1 MSQARAATSAG
12 GAADASVLEALRRVW
27 GYDELRPMQAAAIEA
42 ALAGRDA
49 LVVLP
54 TGGGK
59 SLCYQL
65 PPLVSGRASVV
76 VSPLIA
82 LMRDQVR
89 ALELNGYPA
98 AALHSGVEADGARAI
113 ERRLVSGELSLLLAA
128 PERMVTAGFRGLL
141 ATLADTGRLGAIA
154 VDEAHCISQWGHD
167 FRPEYRR
174 LAELRDVAPGVAMQ
188 AFTATATPRVRR
200 DIIEQLGLREP
211 GVLVGVFDRP
221 NLTYRVRARQ
231 GGARAIEQVAG
242 AITKHKSAGEGG
254 AIVYCISRKEAE
266 QFADALRERGLDAQ
280 PYHAGLPPRQRDRVE
295 RDFTNESLDVV
306 CATVAFGMGIDRS
319 NVRLVVHAACP
330 KSVEAYQQEAGRAGR
345 DGEPAECLLLFS
357 PSDAGRWSR
366 LIRQSAEQAG
376 TDPRPQLELIRD
388 VTRFVALMRCRHEA
402 LSAHFGQDYQPPPG
416 AHGCGACDV
425 CLGETEVE
433 PDSTRVAQILMSA
446 VARLDQR
453 WGMAH
458 VTDVVRGAGT
468 DRIRAQGHDKLSVYG
483 LLGDKSRGEVQ
494 MYLEQLIATNAL
506 ARHSTPTEAGG
517 VVETLRFGEH
527 GNAVMKGQM
536 AVTLARPMGS
546 GSVRREKAKASR
558 SGRRAAEA
566 VVLDADGRAL
576 FERLRALRLEIARE
590 GSIPPY
596 MVFNDATLREMA
608 QRRPTS
614 QRDMLAIKGVGQA
627 KFEAFGRAFLEAIA
641 ADPRPASGAATAADA
656 DGPQRDAEG

>member
-1 MSQARAATSAG
+1 M
-12 GAADASVLEALRRVW
+12 EALGRVW
-27 GYDELRPMQAAAIEA
+27 GFDALRPMQAAAVGA
-42 ALAGRDA
+42 ALESRDA

-65 PPLVSGRASVV
+65 PPLVSGKATVV

-89 ALELNGYPA
+89 GLELNGYPA
-98 AALHSGVEADGARAI
+98 AALHSAVDGEEARAI
-113 ERRLVSGELSLLLAA
+113 ESRLVSGEIKLLLAA

-141 ATLADTGRLGAIA
+141 ARLEDAGRLGAIA

-188 AFTATATPRVRR
+188 AFTATATPRVRQ

-211 GVLVGVFDRP
+211 RVLVGVFDRP

-231 GGARAIEQVAG
+231 SGARAVEQIAE
-242 AITKHKSAGEGG
+242 AIGRHRQAGEGG
-254 AIVYCISRKEAE
+254 AIVYCISRKETEDTAE
-266 QFADALRERGLDAQ
+266 ALRGMGLDAQ
-280 PYHAGLPPRQRDRVE
+280 PYHAGLPARQRDNVE

-366 LIRQSAEQAG
+366 LIRQSAEEAG
-376 TDPRPQLELIRD
+376 VDPTPQLELIRG
-388 VTRFVALMRCRHEA
+388 VTRFVALMECRHKA
-402 LSAHFGQDYQPPPG
+402 LSAYFGQEYEPPAG
-416 AHGCGACDV
+416 RHNCGACDV

-433 PDSTRVAQILMSA
+433 EDSKRVAQILMSA

-458 VTDVVRGAGT
+458 VTDVVRGAKSE
-468 DRIRAQGHDKLSVYG
+468 RIKAQGHDALSVYG
-483 LLGDKSRGEVQ
+483 LLGANSRGEVQ
-494 MYLEQLIATNAL
+494 MYLEQLIAIGAL
-506 ARHSTPTEAGG
+506 VRHGTPTEAGG
-517 VVETLRFGEH
+517 MIETLRFGEH
-527 GNAVMKGQM
+527 GNAVMKGEM

-546 GSVRREKAKASR
+546 GSVRREKSR
-558 SGRRAAEA
+558 AGRGGGGSGRRASEA
-566 VVLDADGRAL
+566 IVLDADGQAL
-576 FERLRALRLEIARE
+576 FERLRGVRREVAAE

-596 MVFNDATLREMA
+596 MVFSDATLREMA
-608 QRRPTS
+608 QRRPGS
-614 QRDMLAIKGVGQA
+614 RRAMLEIKGVGQA
-627 KFEAFGRAFLEAIA
+627 KWEAFGEVFLEAIA
-641 ADPRPASGAATAADA
+641 A
-656 DGPQRDAEG
+656 E